1 MRVSIAKFSLSL
13 LSIFTAIFLSIAIYI
28 YYEQQENTA
37 SVILKSMNSQ
47 ISEVSYIISKSV
59 KNKADMPLY
68 RALLD
73 RIAVNSDFIK
83 LIHIYDEHKIL
94 LSTDP
99 FFKEILSHP
108 QLTSSY
114 ESAYEELMKIDAL
127 ESQVRFYEGDKL
139 VWVNLIFVLDKEE
152 IERLFYRNSLEFLF
166 FFLSLPLLMIA
177 LVWYIIKRSIVRPLE
192 LLRQFVYYQSEIPKA
207 FRIQEL
213 ETIRYSMVQTFD
225 RLENEKKEL
234 YAIARTDSLSGLANR
249 NALMEYLERL
259 IALSK
264 RREKEFAMLFLD
276 LDHFKSVNDSLGHNV
291 GDELL
296 KKIATI
302 IDNVLRSDDFVARV
316 GGDEFVV
323 ILQNYTSMHEL
334 IRIVERIQETL
345 TKTIVV
351 QANPINVSS
360 SIGIA
365 FYPKDGESI
374 VSLMKNSDIAM
385 YEAKKSGRSRYH
397 FFTEELNERVQE
409 TIHLEKE
416 MRDALVHDEYEM
428 YYQPKVDLKTSK
440 IVGAEAL
447 IRWNS
452 PTRGVV
458 TPNVFIPL
466 AEENGF
472 IVELGEWIVDAVIE
486 RQALWMKKGLEISVS
501 INLSSKQ
508 LLSKD
513 FILFLINT
521 VNKYS
526 ANPKFIDIEITE
538 YMFYEN
544 SDKNIEILSAL
555 HQHGFS
561 ISLDDF
567 GTEYK
572 IALSNSWD
580 DGIYECAMKGGDF
593 QLAKQIT
600 EKNLKD
606 KSVDLRKKWLYRY
619 IAIDFAIGNYSEV
632 IGAAKDLIVLLD
644 TKNDLEYQEKVFS
657 HYTRVLS
664 H

>member
-99 FFKEILSHP
+99 FFKEILSNT

-567 GTEYK
+567 GTGYSS
-572 IALSNSWD
+572 LT
-580 DGIYECAMKGGDF
+580 Y
-593 QLAKQIT
+593 
-600 EKNLKD
+600 LKD
-606 KSVDLRKKWLYRY
+606 FPIDYLKIDKSFIDDFVYERGRVFIETIVKMGQTLKMQVIAEGVETAEQVEYLREIDCNQYQGYFMSKPVNVRDFERLY
-619 IAIDFAIGNYSEV
+619 
-632 IGAAKDLIVLLD
+632 
-644 TKNDLEYQEKVFS
+644 FS
-657 HYTRVLS
+657 KIIE
-664 H
+664 